1 MKKISVLKNEILNG
15 MHDERLREIY
25 LCDEAGLTNQKQ
37 RYVQLLDRYETL
49 YGDEEAVIYSAP
61 GRSEVSGNHTD
72 HQFGKVLA
80 ASINLDAIAVVSKRG
95 DDVIQVH
102 SSGFEIAPVDLKVL
116 AVQPNEAGRSE
127 SLIRG
132 VAARLKALNYQIG
145 GFNAVMTSN
154 VLSGSG
160 LSSSAAFEVLMGTIL
175 SYLYNEGAIDPVLI
189 AQTAQYAENNYFMK
203 PCGLMDQC
211 ACSVGGFI
219 AIDFFDN
226 QHPIVEKLDF
236 DFSKTGYNLCI
247 TDTRGDHANL
257 TDEYAAVPAEMKA
270 VAKAMGHEVLSQ
282 CSEDEFYAALPEL
295 RKQLGDRPI
304 LRAIHLFAE
313 NKRVDELKKALHAGD
328 INAFIDLIKAS
339 GRSSAMYLQNI
350 YANFEANNQPVSV
363 ALAVSDHLLEGEG
376 AWRVHGG
383 GFAGTIQAF
392 VKNEDVETYYNAMEH
407 LFGEGSCYILK
418 VRNIGGCQVLD

>member
-226 QHPIVEKLDF
+226 QHPIVEQLDF
-236 DFSKTGYNLCI
+236 DFSTTGYNLCI
-247 TDTRGDHANL
+247 TDTRGAHANL
-257 TDEYAAVPAEMKA
+257 RCV
-270 VAKAMGHEVLSQ
+270 
-282 CSEDEFYAALPEL
+282 
-295 RKQLGDRPI
+295 
-304 LRAIHLFAE
+304 
-313 NKRVDELKKALHAGD
+313 
-328 INAFIDLIKAS
+328 
-339 GRSSAMYLQNI
+339 
-350 YANFEANNQPVSV
+350 
-363 ALAVSDHLLEGEG
+363 
-376 AWRVHGG
+376 
-383 GFAGTIQAF
+383 
-392 VKNEDVETYYNAMEH
+392 
-407 LFGEGSCYILK
+407 
-418 VRNIGGCQVLD
+418 

>member
-1 MKKISVLKNEILNG
+1 MKKISVLKNEIIAG
-15 MHDERLREIY
+15 QHDARLKEIY
-25 LCDEAGLTNQKQ
+25 LCDERALNQQKE
-37 RYVQLLDRYETL
+37 RYLELLNRYEAL
-49 YGDEEAVIYSAP
+49 YGDEEAEIYSAP

-80 ASINLDAIAVVSKRG
+80 ASINLDAIAIVSKRL
-95 DDVIQVH
+95 DDVIHVH
-102 SSGFEIAPVDLKVL
+102 SAGFEIAPVDLHDLTVN
-116 AVQPNEAGRSE
+116 PNEAGRSE
-127 SLIRG
+127 GLIRG
-132 VAARLKALNYQIG
+132 VAARLKELNYQIG

-175 SYLYNEGAIDPVLI
+175 SYLYNEGSIDPVLI
-189 AQTAQYAENNYFMK
+189 AQIAQYAENHYFMK

-219 AIDFFDN
+219 AIDFFDP
-226 QHPIVEKLDF
+226 QHPIVEKLAF
-236 DFSKTGYNLCI
+236 DFTKTGYNLCI

-257 TDEYAAVPAEMKA
+257 TDEYAAVPSEMKA
-270 VAKAMGHEVLSQ
+270 VANALGHEVLSQ
-282 CSEDEFYAALPEL
+282 CSEAEFYAAIPTL
-295 RKQLGDRPI
+295 REKLGDRPI

-313 NKRVDELKKALHAGD
+313 NKRVDALKTALHEGD
-328 INAFIDLIKAS
+328 IDAFIELIKAS

-363 ALAVSDHLLEGEG
+363 ALAISDHILEGKG

-392 VKNEDVETYYNAMEH
+392 VKNEDVDAYYRAMEH

-418 VRNIGGCQVLD
+418 VRNIGGCKVIG